1 VILPQQNKV
10 GVETMPATIDSKL
23 WTGYTIK
30 KQKESWLYFGAIII
44 TIVFI
49 TTIAFYITIGVG
61 YSLNSSQVHG
71 VLLETSAPLGTNW

>member
-1 VILPQQNKV
+1 M
-10 GVETMPATIDSKL
+10 TTDSKL

-44 TIVFI
+44 TIIFI
-49 TTIAFYITIGVG
+49 TAIAFSITIGV
-61 YSLNSSQVHG
+61 SIILNSSQVYG

>member
-10 GVETMPATIDSKL
+10 GVEIMPVTIDSKL

-30 KQKESWLYFGAIII
+30 EQKEGWLYFGAIII

-49 TTIAFYITIGVG
+49 TTIAFCITIGVG
-61 YSLNSSQVHG
+61 YLLNSSQVYG